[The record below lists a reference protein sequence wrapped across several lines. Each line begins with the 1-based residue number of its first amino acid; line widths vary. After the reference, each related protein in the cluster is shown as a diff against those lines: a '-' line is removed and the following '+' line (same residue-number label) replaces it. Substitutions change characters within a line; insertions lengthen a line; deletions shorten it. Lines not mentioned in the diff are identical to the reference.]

1 MSLLEIIM
9 LFVVLPLSVVL
20 NIVMRWYIK
29 TSIDRFH
36 LVSEEV
42 SEIFT
47 MLDAYKEHLN
57 SVYEMP
63 TFYGDP
69 TLQNLL
75 EHSKEMVEYIKQYEE
90 VYSFSQP
97 DLEEQLLEA
106 SKEYE
111 EYEEEETPT
120 KKQ

>member
-1 MSLLEIIM
+1 MPLLETILI
-9 LFVVLPLSVVL
+9 FVVLPLSITL
-20 NIVMRWYIK
+20 NILMRWYIK
-29 TSIDRFH
+29 TSIDRFR
-36 LVSEEV
+36 LISEEV

-63 TFYGDP
+63 TFYGDQ
-69 TLQNLL
+69 TLQSLL
-75 EHSKEMVEYIKQYEE
+75 DHSKDMVEYIKKYEE

-106 SKEYE
+106 SLEFE
-111 EYEEEETPT
+111 EYEEKETPP
-120 KKQ
+120 KE